1 MKQKKV
7 IEVRRSLLSE
17 IRASAKDKGI
27 TQLEISERTGFSP
40 NSVSRML
47 SGSYPP
53 TLDSLIKLC
62 DAVGLSVAVKRD
74 AVGKL

>member
-1 MKQKKV
+1 MRK
-7 IEVRRSLLSE
+7 EVRLSK
-17 IRASAKDKGI
+17 SD
-27 TQLEISERTGFSP
+27 SW
-40 NSVSRML
+40 
-47 SGSYPP
+47 